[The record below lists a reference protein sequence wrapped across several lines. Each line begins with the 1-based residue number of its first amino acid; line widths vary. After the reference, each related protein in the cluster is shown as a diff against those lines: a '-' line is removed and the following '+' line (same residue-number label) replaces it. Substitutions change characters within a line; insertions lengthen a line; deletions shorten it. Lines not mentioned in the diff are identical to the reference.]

1 MIDVDIATVTQ
12 ILAVIFRIPITRH
25 DITAVRVNLRL
36 RNTVALENFFAGVAP
51 IAVKIRPVDKQ
62 TALVASFIFIFDFY
76 RRKHRLCVIGNEL
89 GADFIR
95 LRICHNRV

>member
-51 IAVKIRPVDKQ
+51 IAVKI
-62 TALVASFIFIFDFY
+62 
-76 RRKHRLCVIGNEL
+76 
-89 GADFIR
+89 
-95 LRICHNRV
+95 